1 MKANAPANAIK
12 IKGEGVN
19 KCQIQD
25 VDIQEGVEKDEGR
38 IGR

>member
-1 MKANAPANAIK
+1 MKANAPASTIK

-25 VDIQEGVEKDEGR
+25 VDIQEDEERDEER